1 MDPILV
7 SLCLVFLG
15 FYALLARFKK
25 QKKTFNYRVLTALVA
40 GLAFGGLVQLMLGF
54 GTETTASF
62 SSFISVFGKGYIK
75 LLQMIV
81 IPLVFVAMIASIM
94 NVDGSGALSKIAPKI
109 IGILIFTVSISALI
123 GIASVYLFGIDANS
137 LISSVSGSSAVE
149 ARTDAIATTQ
159 AAMTSNGLSGL
170 FLSIIPSNIFDM
182 LTGSQRTSTLS
193 TVLFGMFLGYC
204 ALQVKKRKPEKVQS
218 FVDFINAAKEVVLS
232 MVREILKLT
241 PYGVFALMTDFMMNN
256 DLFALAEMG
265 RFLLA
270 SYVAISVMFLVHLG
284 MVSLFGLSPRQFMK
298 KIWPVLVFGFGSR
311 SSMAAIP
318 LNVETQTRQLGVDE
332 ETANMSATFG
342 TSIGQ
347 NGCAGIY
354 PAMLA
359 IMAAQVMGIPIDLS
373 FIIQLTLVIAIAS
386 FGIAGVGGGATFAAV
401 AVLTIMGLDIT
412 IVAILVSI
420 EALIDMARTALNISD
435 SMLSG
440 VVTAK
445 HNGTL
450 DQAQYDAD
458 ISVSPEPANQIAQQA
473 AQ

>member
-1 MDPILV
+1 MSLTFIALCIL
-7 SLCLVFLG
+7 FLG
-15 FYALLARFKK
+15 FYAILANFKK
-25 QKKTFNYRVLTALVA
+25 QKKSFNFRVLSALVA
-40 GLAFGGLVQLMLGF
+40 GLLFGGAIQLVLGF
-54 GTETTASF
+54 GNEATAGF
-62 SSFISVFGKGYIK
+62 AEFISIFGKGYIK

-81 IPLVFVAMIASIM
+81 IPLVFVAMISSIM

-109 IGILIFTVSISALI
+109 IGILIFTVAISAAV
-123 GIASVYLFGIDANS
+123 GIASIYIFNIDANA
-137 LISSVSGSSAVE
+137 LVSTIGTNSAIE
-149 ARTDAIATTQ
+149 ARGDRLIATQ
-159 AAMTSNGLSGL
+159 DAMASSGLSGL
-170 FLSIIPSNIFDM
+170 VLSIIPANIFDM

-193 TVLFGMFLGYC
+193 TVLFGMFLGYSI
-204 ALQVKKRKPEKVQS
+204 LQVKKRKPEKVQS

-241 PYGVFALMTDFMMNN
+241 PYGVFALMTTFMMTN

-265 RFLLA
+265 RFLVA
-270 SYVAISVMFLVHLG
+270 SYVAIAVMFVIHFM
-284 MVSLFGLSPRQFMK
+284 MVSMFGLSPAKFAK
-298 KIWPVLVFGFGSR
+298 KSWPVLVFGFGSR

-318 LNVETQTRQLGVDE
+318 LNVETQTQRLGVDE

-359 IMAAQVMGIPIDLS
+359 IMAAQVMGIPVDFS
-373 FIIQLTLVIAIAS
+373 FILQLIAVIAIAS

-412 IVAILVSI
+412 VVAILVSI
-420 EALIDMARTALNISD
+420 EALIDMARTALNISG

-445 HNGTL
+445 KNGTL
-450 DQAQYDAD
+450 DLEQYNAEGATALTKESEAV
-458 ISVSPEPANQIAQQA
+458 I
-473 AQ
+473 